1 MAEMR
6 KYFFLESDP
15 KHTRFGG
22 PLRVRLWI
30 YEELHNKVKKGK
42 IVPQLSISIYLVVA
56 VVVFLKLHFLRFQ
69 STGTLDSCKKNLLST
84 AEKIE

>member
-22 PLRVRLWI
+22 PFRVRLWI

-42 IVPQLSISIYLVVA
+42 IVPPQ
-56 VVVFLKLHFLRFQ
+56 
-69 STGTLDSCKKNLLST
+69 
-84 AEKIE
+84 